1 MCYHTKVRKV
11 WDNMGY
17 LFQFMIIG
25 GITLIGELLHYFLP
39 LPIPSSVYGMIILF
53 ICLLTGI
60 IKEEDIKETA
70 DFLLLIMPIMF
81 VGPSVGVMENFNLLS
96 GSLIPFLAIVL
107 ISTFFI
113 MIVTGMTAQLMKAH
127 KEKYDE

>member
-1 MCYHTKVRKV
+1 
-11 WDNMGY
+11 MGY

-25 GITLIGELLHYFLP
+25 GITLIGEMLHYFLP

-70 DFLLLIMPIMF
+70 DFLLLVMPIMF

-96 GSLIPFLAIVL
+96 GALIPFLAIVL
-107 ISTFFI
+107 VSTFFI

>member
-1 MCYHTKVRKV
+1 
-11 WDNMGY
+11 MGY

-53 ICLLTGI
+53 VCLLTGI

-96 GSLIPFLAIVL
+96 SSLLPFIVIVL
-107 ISTFFI
+107 VSTCFI
-113 MIVTGMTAQLMKAH
+113 MIVTGMIAQLMMTH
-127 KEKYDE
+127 KERPHE

>member
-1 MCYHTKVRKV
+1 
-11 WDNMGY
+11 MGY

-53 ICLLTGI
+53 ICLLIGI

-70 DFLLLIMPIMF
+70 DFLVLVMPIMF
-81 VGPSVGVMENFNLLS
+81 VGPSVGVMENFSLLS
-96 GSLIPFLAIVL
+96 SSLIPFIVIVL
-107 ISTFFI
+107 VSTFLI
-113 MIVTGMTAQLMKAH
+113 MLVTGMTAQMMITY
-127 KEKYDE
+127 KEKHHE